1 MSGSHLISTADKLP
15 VKQQCTKEAE
25 VQGPSP
31 KRWKV
36 MTSTAT
42 SRNSESCAPEDAG
55 LIQGGTIAS
64 EDSDTQEHRRKRI
77 RVKSPNKEDEDDG
90 ILEEGLI
97 EGLVGR
103 DLFPWRQVGF
113 GGSIIVNKFLPKS
126 IDCSQPGIEASAP
139 G

>member
-1 MSGSHLISTADKLP
+1 MAKKDFLQVFKHFSSQLEHVRGSLLASNIAGGL
-15 VKQQCTKEAE
+15 
-25 VQGPSP
+25 
-31 KRWKV
+31 
-36 MTSTAT
+36 TSTAT

-103 DLFPWRQVGF
+103 DLFPWRQLGLEDQ
-113 GGSIIVNKFLPKS
+113 SLS
-126 IDCSQPGIEASAP
+126 TSSCQSQ
-139 G
+139 